1 MQAFVDDLERSG
13 ERHHPGRFADFRRIL
28 AEVDKHPNRRYFILE
43 SIIVNN
49 LYGVDIME
57 EAVEICKLRL
67 FLKLVAQVDR
77 VKDLEPLPDI
87 DFNIRPGNTLVGFIS
102 VDEIR
107 RAAESNASG
116 QGQLVFGET
125 EKAIRRIEEEAE
137 IVERAFQ
144 KFHDMQ
150 TDYGMDA
157 RDFATAKQEL
167 RSRLKK
173 LADELDRY
181 LAGVYGIDPS
191 KTTAYAQWR
200 KSHQPFHW
208 FAEFYGIR
216 SRGSFNVIIG
226 NPPYLELREV
236 DYTLRGFK
244 CFESGAIH
252 AMCIER
258 SVQLLHQ
265 KGCAS
270 MIVPLSVVSTQRMHV
285 VQELLE
291 NGRNAWYANYSWRP
305 AKLFDT
311 VNRAL
316 TIFVITPYGES
327 QTFSTDYQKW
337 TSDSRDLLM
346 RDISYINILH
356 PRLGCLNR
364 LLFIDWFLDS
374 KCQSRLCSAWWGS
387 IFKASAS
394 NRTGQLRPRA
404 LFVNV

>member
-28 AEVDKHPNRRYFILE
+28 AEVDKHPNRRYFILK
-43 SIIVNN
+43 SIIINN

-87 DFNIRPGNTLVGFIS
+87 DFNIRPGHTLVGFVS

-107 RAAESNASG
+107 RAAESDAAG

-157 RDFATAKQEL
+157 RDFAIAKQEL

-181 LAGVYGIDPS
+181 LAGEYDVDPG
-191 KTTAYAQWR
+191 KTNTYDQWR

-208 FAEFYGIR
+208 FAEFYGIM
-216 SRGSFNVIIG
+216 SRGGFDVIIG
-226 NPPYLELREV
+226 NPPYV
-236 DYTLRGFK
+236 VYAPSKVSYSIDPMNYQTLPTKNLYAYVF
-244 CFESGAIH
+244 
-252 AMCIER
+252 ER
-258 SVQLLHQ
+258 SADLAKDRSLIGLIVQLT
-265 KGCAS
+265 A
-270 MIVPLSVVSTQRMHV
+270 LSSGRMSSL
-285 VQELLE
+285 Q
-291 NGRNAWYANYSWRP
+291 
-305 AKLFDT
+305 
-311 VNRAL
+311 
-316 TIFVITPYGES
+316 
-327 QTFSTDYQKW
+327 
-337 TSDSRDLLM
+337 DLLM
-346 RDISYINILH
+346 SRGSLYTLPFPLPARSPSYGFSS
-356 PRLGCLNR
+356 P
-364 LLFIDWFLDS
+364 
-374 KCQSRLCSAWWGS
+374 
-387 IFKASAS
+387 
-394 NRTGQLRPRA
+394 
-404 LFVNV
+404 